1 MELITALG
9 RGPVGLDTAIFI
21 YYIEEHPRY
30 LPLVEPVFAGIDEGR
45 RDGVTSAL
53 TVLETL
59 VIPYRTGDVALAERY
74 EALLARSR
82 GLRLV
87 DLDRP
92 LLRAAAQLRATAG
105 LKTPDA
111 LQIAAALRARCG
123 VFLTND
129 RTLPSIPGIRVLQL
143 RDFARG

>member
-1 MELITALG
+1 MPSATGGCRLG
-9 RGPVGLDTAIFI
+9 RAVKLRHYP
-21 YYIEEHPRY
+21 
-30 LPLVEPVFAGIDEGR
+30 
-45 RDGVTSAL
+45 
-53 TVLETL
+53 
-59 VIPYRTGDVALAERY
+59 AERY

>member
-1 MELITALG
+1 MTL
-9 RGPVGLDTAIFI
+9 
-21 YYIEEHPRY
+21 
-30 LPLVEPVFAGIDEGR
+30 
-45 RDGVTSAL
+45 
-53 TVLETL
+53 LETL
-59 VIPYRTGDVALAERY
+59 VIPYRTGDLALAERY

-111 LQIAAALRARCG
+111 LQIAAAL
-123 VFLTND
+123 
-129 RTLPSIPGIRVLQL
+129 
-143 RDFARG
+143 ARGAGCS